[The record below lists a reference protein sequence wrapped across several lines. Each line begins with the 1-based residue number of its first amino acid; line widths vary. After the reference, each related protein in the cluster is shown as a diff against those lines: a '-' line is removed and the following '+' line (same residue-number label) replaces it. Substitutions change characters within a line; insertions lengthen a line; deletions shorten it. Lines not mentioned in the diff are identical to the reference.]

1 MTDSKADICLGPQ
14 IPDGVLASDP
24 AGRPIFLT
32 KQLSK
37 GKGEYLPPKDTASA
51 VTFGDGA
58 RVLVMGEN
66 LSTLYQRYL
75 RGFKKNGCI
84 LLE

>member
-1 MTDSKADICLGPQ
+1 
-14 IPDGVLASDP
+14 
-24 AGRPIFLT
+24 LT

-66 LSTLYQRYL
+66 LSTLYQRYP
-75 RGFKKNGCI
+75 RGFKKWLYI
-84 LLE
+84 TLVIDKKKY